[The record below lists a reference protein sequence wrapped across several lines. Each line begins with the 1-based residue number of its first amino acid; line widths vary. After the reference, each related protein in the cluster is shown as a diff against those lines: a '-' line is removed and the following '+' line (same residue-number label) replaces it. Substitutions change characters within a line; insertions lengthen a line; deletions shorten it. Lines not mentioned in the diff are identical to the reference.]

1 MEANEQITQ
10 QVGRFIRKVA
20 EKFPITDE
28 LSLITDIHVRA
39 NQETGELLAYDDD
52 DNEIT
57 RVTIEA
63 WFNCQDENFDNIV
76 TSILREA
83 LLKNEQ
89 IVGNLGILK
98 PYNFVLESYEE
109 NICRSPAAEIIFN
122 HLIRDYKLEKE
133 YIAELFLAD
142 DDTVIIGGDLMPNLD
157 EDLNHFLDEL
167 QLED

>member
-1 MEANEQITQ
+1 MSGYLPPDVDDDADCLYEQ
-10 QVGRFIRKVA
+10 GG
-20 EKFPITDE
+20 
-28 LSLITDIHVRA
+28 
-39 NQETGELLAYDDD
+39 NDDD

-109 NICRSPAAEIIFN
+109 
-122 HLIRDYKLEKE
+122 KE

>member
-39 NQETGELLAYDDD
+39 SQETGELLAYDDD

-109 NICRSPAAEIIFN
+109 
-122 HLIRDYKLEKE
+122 KE